1 MTDDLHTACRELIEE
16 WRGSEVE
23 QTLNHAELAEQEA
36 FETCIKDLEKILDEH
51 EQLDPEVKQLVAMME
66 DAT

>member
-1 MTDDLHTACRELIEE
+1 MTDDLHTACRELVES
-16 WRGSEVE
+16 WRESEVE

-36 FETCIKDLEKILDEH
+36 FETCINDLENILDEH
-51 EQLDPEVKQLVAMME
+51 DQLDPEVKQLVAMME